1 MRILNNIKAWGWIT
15 LPVTFLIST
24 ISNAQSSDGPGQ
36 SMESLQQY
44 ARDQIAD
51 SNKKA
56 NENNILMTMA
66 ALDKFNSTPRLQ
78 GWESLVFG
86 EPLLSYALGMPLDKF
101 IEPYQEKEM
110 AFRKPAAS
118 APFAGLLV
126 GIFNNS
132 EGMEVAGISLGTQ
145 MKTPVDYYEVD
156 SLDDRVKHLFSNITV
171 GFLRGQL
178 LSVSLKFADYELG
191 WRAFDKIVAQHKVVA
206 SKTGTLRHIMET
218 RGDGIVCARL
228 AANDGKEFWFSR
240 DGFTMVNLPLIRACI
255 DEEAQALSQSKLATS
270 QSQQDALADLGL
282 GKDDPGV
289 ETHYPTPEEQR
300 QQRMA
305 SEEDRQNKLLEM
317 RRIQMENDAKYE
329 AEKRQAAAKQVA
341 DRDAQRAARTSQ
353 QDAVL
358 NRNQQI
364 YEQNQREKEARR
376 QEYNNGVGRQYT
388 APSTQQAQVGNTL
401 NTQTSPPPSQL
412 TKATNAV
419 AETLDQIHGG
429 VNQLNQIQNDFRGLM
444 NFGK

>member
-1 MRILNNIKAWGWIT
+1 
-15 LPVTFLIST
+15 
-24 ISNAQSSDGPGQ
+24 
-36 SMESLQQY
+36 
-44 ARDQIAD
+44 
-51 SNKKA
+51 
-56 NENNILMTMA
+56 
-66 ALDKFNSTPRLQ
+66 
-78 GWESLVFG
+78 
-86 EPLLSYALGMPLDKF
+86 
-101 IEPYQEKEM
+101 
-110 AFRKPAAS
+110 
-118 APFAGLLV
+118 
-126 GIFNNS
+126 
-132 EGMEVAGISLGTQ
+132 
-145 MKTPVDYYEVD
+145 
-156 SLDDRVKHLFSNITV
+156 
-171 GFLRGQL
+171 
-178 LSVSLKFADYELG
+178 
-191 WRAFDKIVAQHKVVA
+191 
-206 SKTGTLRHIMET
+206 
-218 RGDGIVCARL
+218 
-228 AANDGKEFWFSR
+228 
-240 DGFTMVNLPLIRACI
+240 
-255 DEEAQALSQSKLATS
+255 
-270 QSQQDALADLGL
+270 
-282 GKDDPGV
+282 
-289 ETHYPTPEEQR
+289 
-300 QQRMA
+300 MA

>member
-1 MRILNNIKAWGWIT
+1 MKVLHYIKIWAWIT
-15 LPVTFLIST
+15 LPVTILISS
-24 ISNAQSSDGPGQ
+24 ISHAQSSDGPGD

-44 ARDQIAD
+44 ARDAIAD
-51 SNKKA
+51 SNEKA

-66 ALDKFNSTPRLQ
+66 ALDKFNATPRLPE
-78 GWESLVFG
+78 WESLVFS
-86 EPLLSYALGMPLDKF
+86 ESLLGYTLGIPLDKF
-101 IEPYQEKEM
+101 IEPYQEKEI

-118 APFAGLLV
+118 APLAGLLV
-126 GIFNNS
+126 GIFNKP
-132 EGMEVAGISLGTQ
+132 EGMEVAGIPSDAR
-145 MKTPVDYYEVD
+145 MESPIDYFEVD
-156 SLDDRVKHLFSNITV
+156 SLDDRVKHLFSKIKV

-178 LSVSLKFADYELG
+178 CSVSMVFQDYELG
-191 WRAFDKIVAQHKVVA
+191 WRAFDKIVAQHKVIA
-206 SKTGTLRHIMET
+206 SKTATLRHIMQT
-218 RGDGIVCARL
+218 RGEGIVYARL
-228 AANDGKEFWFSR
+228 AASDGKEFWFSR

-255 DEEAQALSQSKLATS
+255 NEEAQALSQNKQAAR

-282 GKDDPGV
+282 GKDEPGA

-305 SEEDRQNKLLEM
+305 SEEDRQNKLLEL
-317 RRIQMENDAKYE
+317 RRIQMENDAKYK
-329 AEKRQAAAKQVA
+329 ADKLKADAKRVA
-341 DRDAQRAARTSQ
+341 DRDAQSAARASQ
-353 QDAVL
+353 QDAAL

-376 QEYNNGVGRQYT
+376 QEYNNRLGRQNT
-388 APSTQQAQVGNTL
+388 STSPQQAQVGNTL

-419 AETLDQIHGG
+419 AETIDQIHGG
-429 VNQLNQIQNDFRGLM
+429 VNQLNQIQNDFRGLL

>member
-1 MRILNNIKAWGWIT
+1 MKILDNVKTWGWIT
-15 LPVTFLIST
+15 LPVTILIST

-44 ARDQIAD
+44 AKDQIAD
-51 SNKKA
+51 SKMKA

-66 ALDKFNSTPRLQ
+66 ALEKFNATPRLQ
-78 GWESLVFG
+78 AWESLVFSEAILG
-86 EPLLSYALGMPLDKF
+86 YTLGMPLDKF
-101 IEPYQEKEM
+101 IEPFQENES

-126 GIFNNS
+126 GLFNNA
-132 EGMEVAGISLGTQ
+132 EGMEIAGIPIDAK
-145 MKTPVDYYEVD
+145 MKSPIDYYEVD
-156 SLDDRVKHLFSNITV
+156 SLDDRVKHIFTKNKV

-178 LSVSLKFADYELG
+178 CSVSIVFADYELG

-255 DEEAQALSQSKLATS
+255 NEEAKALSQNKQAAS

-282 GKDDPGV
+282 GKDEPGS

-317 RRIQMENDAKYE
+317 RRIQMENDARYE

-353 QDAVL
+353 QDAAL

-364 YEQNQREKEARR
+364 YEQNQQEKEARR
-376 QEYNNGVGRQYT
+376 QESNNGLGRQNT
-388 APSTQQAQVGNTL
+388 SPSTQQAQVGNTL

-419 AETLDQIHGG
+419 AETLGQIQGG
-429 VNQLNQIQNDFRGLM
+429 VNQLNQIQNDFRELIKL
-444 NFGK
+444 GK